1 MSRLYNDFD
10 SVIRDRIEANINS
23 INFPEFHAN
32 MNDLPISTDE
42 KVRLTDKK
50 MLKEE
55 LLRLTVHE
63 RKCADLAF
71 ERLLKTLK
79 SKEIEVERES
89 AKLKA
94 NDVRL
99 FLGMTSLYADLYVAR
114 DLSNQVKFDK
124 PSVAK
129 NECSV

>member
-10 SVIRDRIEANINS
+10 SVMHDRIDVNINS
-23 INFPEFHAN
+23 INFPEFHAY
-32 MNDLPISTDE
+32 MNDLSISTDE
-42 KVRLTDKK
+42 KMRLTNKK

-55 LLRLTVHE
+55 LLRLAEHE

-79 SKEIEVERES
+79 LKETGVERES

-94 NDVRL
+94 DGVRL
-99 FLGMTSLYADLYVAR
+99 FLGVTSLYADLR
-114 DLSNQVKFDK
+114 DLSNQVKIDK
-124 PSVAK
+124 SSVAK